1 MCDEGRSR
9 DPRTSVPFVSTAASR
24 RPEKTKRHLALGSLT
39 AVVALAAS
47 PLASG
52 ERPATPNRPSDF
64 VFVIMLDGTRPDV
77 LRQAD
82 ALVIHQLEERGVR
95 YLQATTVYPSQTRV
109 AFVSLPTGAYP
120 EKHGIVGGDEI
131 KDGHWQT
138 IPMGNDDPVATQ
150 ALVACP
156 TFFEEAA
163 GAGLTSLYAAMK
175 GYELVGARG
184 ATWTIN
190 GKRTLDAVG
199 YPTRYLP
206 EVSGS
211 ADLAAGYKQLL
222 SRELLDQALD
232 VIRTKRPNL
241 VVLNLGSADYAA
253 HSFGPASVRYRDTIA
268 YLDSLVGDLLHALDA
283 LGIRDRSAVII
294 SADHGF
300 SEVDGSRVVAP
311 TAGGGGHT
319 LEALAR
325 AGIEHFVIN
334 TGGASMGIYVRD
346 KRRVREAV
354 ALLRGEPWCESIYCE
369 AEGAGCDRSL
379 RALRSYFPGR
389 SPDLMVDVDDDAAL
403 GFSQPGQHGS
413 LRAADMR
420 IPLILSGAG
429 VAHGKVFGKGSL
441 VDVAPT
447 ALRLLGISPRVLQP
461 DGRVLDE
468 ALEVPAGS
476 GR

>member
-1 MCDEGRSR
+1 MSADNSFGRRGRVSFVR
-9 DPRTSVPFVSTAASR
+9 GTGSARRERTR
-24 RPEKTKRHLALGSLT
+24 LCRALGVL
-39 AVVALAAS
+39 VAGVLAAS
-47 PLASG
+47 PLASA
-52 ERPATPNRPSDF
+52 EPPSAGRAADF
-64 VFVIMLDGTRPDV
+64 VFILMLDGTRPDV
-77 LRQAD
+77 LREAK
-82 ALVIHQLEERGVR
+82 APVIHQLAERGVQ

-131 KDGHWQT
+131 KDARWQT

-156 TFFEEAA
+156 TFFEEAS

-190 GKRTLDAVG
+190 GKRTLSSVA

-211 ADLAAGYKQLL
+211 PDLAAGYKQLL

-253 HSFGPASVRYRDTIA
+253 HSFGPASARYREAIE
-268 YLDSLVGDLLHALDA
+268 YVDSLVGDLLRALDA
-283 LGIRDRSAVII
+283 LGIRDRSAVIL

-311 TAGGGGHT
+311 AAAGGGYT
-319 LEALAR
+319 LPLLAQ

-334 TGGASMGIYVRD
+334 TGGTSMGIYVRD
-346 KRRVREAV
+346 KGRVSEAIS
-354 ALLRGEPWCESIYCE
+354 LLRREPWCESIYCE
-369 AEGAGCDRSL
+369 MEGAACDRSL
-379 RALRSYFPGR
+379 HALRAYFPGR
-389 SPDLMVDVDDDAAL
+389 SPDLMVDLDDDAAL
-403 GFSQPGQHGS
+403 GFAQPGQHGS
-413 LRAADMR
+413 FRSADMR

-447 ALRLLGISPRVLQP
+447 ALRLLGISPRLLQP

-468 ALEVPAGS
+468 ALDGSAGG